1 MKRKKKSVDLTTF
14 AFTVLIIFSLLFVLT
29 NYLTSGL
36 LAKYISKESED
47 DDGQV
52 AKWEINFD
60 DSSILNTYVSPTYLD
75 YGSYG
80 EWILDIENSSEV
92 AAELSQTSE
101 IVLKLYSSHFD
112 PNHHHDTWDF
122 LHDEEENFIDNPLN
136 FRIYLYN
143 CNSTVL
149 NDYYLKDG
157 IFSNAIQQEGLNV
170 QEYKILDTQTS
181 LLDFNLILEDG
192 VLCHKASLNFGELN
206 DIYMLACDGGTATLR
221 VVWNVSDNPDSESVE
236 EILNTYDMILI
247 NEFDANKH
255 AGIVNKTTSSDIVI
269 KGQNLTADQIQ
280 TLLNNNSFTIGSKKY
295 VIAYEQKDAFEYL
308 IYTSSLG
315 GEVMITL
322 EEDDSIYVKKSS
334 LLSQNEKD
342 ALNSRTIN
350 SISTLTDL
358 SRYLEKLNYGVF
370 MDYLEDL
377 EQYQNDKG
385 YLGLGLRC
393 SIELNLKV
401 EQVD

>member
-14 AFTVLIIFSLLFVLT
+14 AFTALIIFSLLFALT
-29 NYLTSGL
+29 NFLTSGL
-36 LAKYISKESED
+36 LAKYISKEPVD

-92 AAELSQTSE
+92 AAELTQTSE

-192 VLCHKASLNFGELN
+192 FLCYKASLNFGELN

-221 VVWNVSDNPDSESVE
+221 VVWNVTDNPDSESVE

-358 SRYLEKLNYGVF
+358 SRYLEKLNYSVF